1 MSITLP
7 KYPNEETLKMLIK
20 ANHFLEHA
28 KQHAFLDNDFDIMIA
43 IHNLDNAIE
52 YTLRILIRHLEIE
65 EATGKTIST
74 CELSQLIGEIQR
86 YLKENTSQS
95 LSYVQEMKMIRELRN
110 MVQHAMILPVK
121 EVQTYLTYGTKFFE
135 KTLMKFFGI
144 TSNDIR
150 YSTLIQS
157 EIIKKQLHKAEEE
170 INSGHYLESIV
181 ASRDAFE
188 YANFIYNN
196 DFIHRIERAP
206 ALSELKDTSAN
217 LYHYLR
223 DIDEKISLDMAS
235 VDVHKYQRYKEYV
248 DYIPSEYQADWHGNS
263 VLQRPWEKGDAEFCY
278 LFVANTILHW
288 ELSNYKPIHTSN
300 LDKESLPIKFIEKM
314 CDVDTG
320 EVFQE
325 YGCQYALNDKSARL
339 FYCDENNINKI
350 KNSLKKEIITAEF
363 MRYLGESLN
372 AQHTN
377 LLMVYNYDINL
388 IMNNPATWEVMIIY
402 KDIPLTRKDF
412 FSSDMINIDECEEKS
427 LIASGVDRK
436 IIDIVLS
443 FMRENAPID
452 TVEKAYDLDRCLKDI
467 DNYQSWSF
475 ISPNLIKCLLNS

>member
-1 MSITLP
+1 MLITLP
-7 KYPNEETLKMLIK
+7 KHPNEETLKMLIK

-52 YTLRILIRHLEIE
+52 YTLRILIRHLEVE
-65 EATGKTIST
+65 EVTGKTINT
-74 CELSQLIGEIQR
+74 CELAQLIGEIQR
-86 YLKENTSQS
+86 YLKENTNQS

-121 EVQTYLTYGTKFFE
+121 EVQTYITYGTRFFE
-135 KTLMKFFGI
+135 KTLIKFFGI

-157 EIIKKQLHKAEEE
+157 QIIKEQLHKAEEK

-181 ASRDAFE
+181 ASRDAFD

-196 DFIHRIERAP
+196 DFTHRIERAP
-206 ALSELKDTSAN
+206 ALSELKDISFN
-217 LYHYLR
+217 LYCYLK
-223 DIDEKISLDMAS
+223 DIDKKVSLDMAS
-235 VDVHKYQRYKEYV
+235 VDVYKYQRYMEYI

-263 VLQRPWEKGDAEFCY
+263 ILQRPWEKGDAEFCY

-288 ELSNYKPIHTSN
+288 ELCKYKPIHISN
-300 LDKESLPIKFIEKM
+300 LDMESVPIKFIEKM

-325 YGCQYALNDKSARL
+325 YGCKYGSDDKSARL
-339 FYCDENNINKI
+339 FYCDQNGIDKI
-350 KNSLKKEIITAEF
+350 KNSLKKEVISAEF
-363 MRYLGESLN
+363 MRYLGENLD
-372 AQHTN
+372 AHHTN
-377 LLMVYNYDINL
+377 LLKVYNYDINL
-388 IMNNPATWEVMIIY
+388 IMNNPVTWEVMIIY
-402 KDIPLTRKDF
+402 KDIPFTRKD
-412 FSSDMINIDECEEKS
+412 SSGLDKINIDECDEKS

-443 FMRENAPID
+443 FMSENSPID
-452 TVEKAYDLDRCLKDI
+452 TVEKAYDLDRRLKNINNDQK
-467 DNYQSWSF
+467 NF
-475 ISPNLIKCLLNS
+475 ISPNLIKCLSNS